1 MKIIDTHCH
10 LDDERFDE
18 DLPSVL
24 QRAKEEGIIYMLTA
38 ATEPQFFQKVVN
50 IAQNYEQVYFFIG
63 VHPHDAKKA
72 KEETF
77 LEVEKLLHHPKCV
90 GIGEMGLD
98 YHYNLSPPDIQ
109 KSVFER
115 LADVACSHG
124 SPLSVHVRDSE
135 HDIMEI
141 LGERD
146 YRIILH
152 SYNGSKYLL
161 DWAKERDC
169 YFSISGMIT
178 FKNAKDLRESVKK
191 IPLDR
196 LLIETDAP
204 YLAPVPVRGKRNE
217 PAFIKHTLKVLS
229 DVLDVDEEELSRTIY
244 NNTVSLFGL
253 P

>member
-10 LDDERFDE
+10 LDDEEFNE

-24 QRAKEEGIIYMLTA
+24 QRAKEAGIIYILTA

-72 KEETF
+72 KEKTF
-77 LEVEKLLHHPKCV
+77 LEVEKLLHHPKCI
-90 GIGEMGLD
+90 GIGEVGLD
-98 YHYNLSPPDIQ
+98 YHYNLSSPDIQ
-109 KSVFER
+109 KKVLKR
-115 LADVACSHG
+115 LADIAYDYKK
-124 SPLSVHVRDSE
+124 PLSVHVRESE
-135 HDIMEI
+135 NDIIEI
-141 LGERD
+141 LGRKD
-146 YRIILH
+146 YKIILH

-178 FKNAKDLRESVKK
+178 FKNAKDLRESVIK
-191 IPLDR
+191 IPLDK
-196 LLIETDAP
+196 LFVETDAP
-204 YLAPVPVRGKRNE
+204 YLAPVPMRGKRNE
-217 PAFIKHTLKVLS
+217 PAFTRYTLKALS
-229 DVLDVDEEELSRTIY
+229 DVLDIGEEELSRTIY
-244 NNTVSLFGL
+244 NNTVSLFEL